1 MAISG
6 SMTNQCPVVYAKKML
21 YRFHSKNSPECLML
35 EDLTLRIFKILDR
48 ELSKE
53 GILLVE
59 QLPSLITK
67 LEDAIAHDAKER
79 QALGDDQLKS
89 DRLGQRAFPF
99 LELLKSSLKKEEVI
113 VWGA

>member
-1 MAISG
+1 
-6 SMTNQCPVVYAKKML
+6 MTKVCPVVYAKKML

-35 EDLTLRIFKILDR
+35 EDLTLRIFQTLDR

-79 QALGDDQLKS
+79 QALGDDHLKS

-99 LELLKSSLKKEEVI
+99 LELLKASFKKSEPI
-113 VWGA
+113 VWGY

>member
-1 MAISG
+1 
-6 SMTNQCPVVYAKKML
+6 MTKKYPVVYANQML

-35 EDLTLRIFKILDR
+35 EDLTLRIFQTLER
-48 ELSKE
+48 ELSKK
-53 GILLVE
+53 GILLVD

-67 LEDAIAHDAKER
+67 LEDAIAQDAKER

-99 LELLKSSLKKEEVI
+99 LKLLKASLKKEEVV
-113 VWGA
+113 VWGV